1 MLKHHLRKF
10 LRGLLLVSLSSNL
23 AYAEQTFQ
31 FKSPSFTGIGYSSHV
46 QTIENTETT
55 RKQAIEAARLQAAK
69 DAAAADKNTNLSK
82 FLNNFESRVYAQLST
97 QLVNNLF
104 GENPQNSGTVTIEGN
119 TIQYTK
125 TLDMISL
132 TKSSE
137 WFNFTT
143 FPVKIEWTM
152 SKTTFLIFS
161 L

>member
-1 MLKHHLRKF
+1 MKKRILKN
-10 LRGLLLVSLSSNL
+10 LLILITLTGNTV
-23 AYAEQTFQ
+23 YAEQTFQ
-31 FKSPSFTGIGYSSHV
+31 FKSPSFTGVGYSSHV

-69 DAAAADKNTNLSK
+69 DAAAAAQNTNLSK

-125 TLDMISL
+125 TSDQISL
-132 TKSSE
+132 NVTASDGTLTQVQIPIGQLK
-137 WFNFTT
+137 F
-143 FPVKIEWTM
+143 
-152 SKTTFLIFS
+152 
-161 L
+161 